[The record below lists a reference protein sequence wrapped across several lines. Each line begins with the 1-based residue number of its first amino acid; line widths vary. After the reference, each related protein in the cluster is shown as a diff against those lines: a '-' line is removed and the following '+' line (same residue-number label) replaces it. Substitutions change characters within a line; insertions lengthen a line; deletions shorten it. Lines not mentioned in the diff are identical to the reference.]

1 MFLCSLHSSYP
12 NVDYPYEKVMLSFL
26 MLQNNIV
33 QRFTLQWINVSV
45 QKTTAQ
51 LRKKRHELIMRKYC
65 NVLFLKAIC
74 WNAGLYFVG
83 GVVIVIVGV
92 FLLSP

>member
-12 NVDYPYEKVMLSFL
+12 NVDYPYGKVMLSFL

-45 QKTTAQ
+45 HKKTAQ
-51 LRKKRHELIMRKYC
+51 LWKKINELIMHKYC
-65 NVLFLKAIC
+65 NALFLLARC
-74 WNAGLYFVG
+74 WNAGLYSVG